1 MEANEPRQLS
11 LGDVELLSAVAR
23 GEPAAVRVL
32 LDDHLPTVYGFV
44 LARVGGDESVAE
56 DLMQETLIEGVRSAA
71 SFRGESTLTTWLCTI
86 ARRRVARHYE
96 RERKQEV
103 AARGLELVRDEP
115 EPDLETEWQ
124 RRDEVIRALGSLT
137 AVHRQ
142 VLVLK
147 YLDGLSVEEIG
158 REIGRPRV
166 QVQSLLQRARES
178 FRKHVGVADG

>member
-1 MEANEPRQLS
+1 MEAKGPRSLA

-23 GEPAAVRVL
+23 GEPASVRVL
-32 LDDHLPTVYGFV
+32 LDDHLPVVYGFV
-44 LARVGGDESVAE
+44 LARVGGDEAVAE
-56 DLMQETLIEGVRSAA
+56 DLMQETLIEGVKSAH
-71 SFRGESTLTTWLCTI
+71 SFRGESSLATWLCAI

-96 RERKQEV
+96 RERKQEA

-115 EPDLETEWQ
+115 EPDLEAEWQ
-124 RRDEVIRALGSLT
+124 RRDEVIRALGALS
-137 AVHRQ
+137 AMHRQ

-158 REIGRPRV
+158 HEIGRPRV

-178 FRKHVGVADG
+178 FRRQIGDVDG